1 MGLHPDGGEK
11 LWQGP
16 ELEGAAWPGL
26 RLGVRWGTREDSLE
40 GDQVFFWEKWEA
52 SAAWSDP
59 IRWVSCECALA
70 CSSVQRDWKREGDRA
85 LKRER

>member
-1 MGLHPDGGEK
+1 MGLHPKGGDK

-16 ELEGAAWPGL
+16 ELEGVAWSGL
-26 RLGVRWGTREDSLE
+26 WLGARWGTQEDSLE
-40 GDQVFFWEKWEA
+40 GDRVFFWEKWEA
-52 SAAWSDP
+52 SAVWSAP

-70 CSSVQRDWKREGDRA
+70 CSSVERDWKRAEDRA